1 MLHYFNISKLGKM
14 FFHLGR
20 PTQCLSSCSSVHW
33 SFRKLP
39 FKSLREKKNLQ
50 TDLVGQAVVGNMK
63 SFNSLQHLTCVQ
75 VSWRQKSLCLE
86 QEINHTGCQY
96 LTVDCIVSLEISFN
110 FFFFFNLYSRIVFT
124 FEALGGKVS
133 SRQKILK
140 AFEFMFFPCRSH

>member
-39 FKSLREKKNLQ
+39 FKSLREKKKSVNRLGWTSSCWKHEKFQFFVASNLCASHLE
-50 TDLVGQAVVGNMK
+50 TD
-63 SFNSLQHLTCVQ
+63 
-75 VSWRQKSLCLE
+75 KSLCLE

-110 FFFFFNLYSRIVFT
+110 FFFFLTCTV
-124 FEALGGKVS
+124 G
-133 SRQKILK
+133 
-140 AFEFMFFPCRSH
+140 